1 MKNMGRQ
8 VFTCLPM
15 LIYPGKKNQKS
26 HNNFYQFFDKESL
39 FYWVWSE
46 IACGIMQNIVD
57 KLLSFLYN
65 IKYTGV

>member
-26 HNNFYQFFDKESL
+26 HNNFYQFFDKEGFL
-39 FYWVWSE
+39 LGTV
-46 IACGIMQNIVD
+46 GICMQN
-57 KLLSFLYN
+57 YA
-65 IKYTGV
+65 KYS

>member
-26 HNNFYQFFDKESL
+26 HNNFYQFFDKEGFFIGHGRNL
-39 FYWVWSE
+39 HAE
-46 IACGIMQNIVD
+46 LCKI
-57 KLLSFLYN
+57 
-65 IKYTGV
+65 